1 MISGYPNT
9 MNRSIEIIEDDLD
22 EIQLA
27 YITEEDDMR
36 QMELE
41 RKFDQLLDEATSLD
55 GILRIAAGVTINN
68 WTRSE

>member
-1 MISGYPNT
+1 M
-9 MNRSIEIIEDDLD
+9 IEDDLD
-22 EIQLA
+22 EVQLA
-27 YITEEDDMR
+27 YINEEDDVR

-41 RKFDQLLDEATSLD
+41 RKFDQLLDEATTLD